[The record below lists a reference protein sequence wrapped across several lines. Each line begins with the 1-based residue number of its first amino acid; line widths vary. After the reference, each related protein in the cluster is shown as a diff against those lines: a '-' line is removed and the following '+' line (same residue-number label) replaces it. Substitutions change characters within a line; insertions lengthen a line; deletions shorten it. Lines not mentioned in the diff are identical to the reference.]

1 MKNSSKAKIVY
12 NNHKLLMTYTGIY
25 FMMFALNDLSLISQK
40 SVIYKIKWQKS
51 PDAKYKVKYICI
63 TYTCILPIPPLLNV
77 QLVKNV
83 LVM

>member
-40 SVIYKIKWQKS
+40 SVIYKIK
-51 PDAKYKVKYICI
+51 
-63 TYTCILPIPPLLNV
+63 
-77 QLVKNV
+77 
-83 LVM
+83 